1 MATAKQKKAAA
12 KNRANAAKALK
23 AAQAKKKAAI
33 TAVKS
38 AKKGSKAHKA
48 ALAKLAKVKSVA
60 TKRASKVKAIGKIIK
75 EKTTEK
81 ATTSGSV
88 KHTLTKIKRDDA
100 KAIRDKA
107 VKKMQDLKP
116 GSTAWKKA
124 RRNVVTASSNVR
136 KHGNVMRGISG
147 REMGERTSY
156 TGPRQSMRDY
166 IQSIEDSKGG
176 KALTKLNEETKW
188 SKLNKQMLDEMP
200 GKTYAEKR
208 DNWDKKWGKPGDD
221 SYKEMQKIQDQRFK
235 KAYPDADPNVDT
247 DVDDTVDTDTVV
259 TGTGGTGTGGSTVV
273 GTADGGP
280 YSGAGTGGG
289 FGQGRLAARGGY
301 APGFFGGNP
310 GILNYATPGFLGS
323 EALNPYFS
331 NYENWSQFMPTNYS
345 LAAQGGALYQPGQY
359 WGGARSGLYGTGGVG
374 PVSGGGMYP
383 PGGGG
388 MYPPGG
394 GGMYPPGGG
403 GVTYTPPPGS
413 TYRPPGTTPGGSKY
427 PGVIPGSQ
435 KEQDLDAGR
444 THHPEMY
451 DQNDAWVGAEGTEG
465 GGGTRSAGGY
475 SQGSGGGITGDYSA
489 NRTWDNP
496 NYSAGYDSTM
506 GPGAGTRVEW
516 DTSPTAGLLNTQIFD
531 DDPTYWHELT
541 DAQKMHSYAD
551 RQNTLDQHKQAV
563 NYMDTGITYGTQAN
577 QPTTTTTGYNK
588 QNEMANKMA
597 ANQAAAAAAQQAA
610 SAASL
615 DDEAMRAWNSMSQ
628 AHQAA
633 ASTGYREGGGFMGAD
648 IGHDEGGYTGGDFS
662 SGEGWE

>member
-23 AAQAKKKAAI
+23 AAQAKKKDAI
-33 TAVKS
+33 KAVKS

-48 ALAKLAKVKSVA
+48 ALAKLAKVKSVTA
-60 TKRASKVKAIGKIIK
+60 KRASKVTAISKIIK
-75 EKTTEK
+75 EKTTAK

-116 GSTAWKKA
+116 GSPAWIKA
-124 RRNVVTASSNVR
+124 RRNVVTASSGVR
-136 KHGNVMRGISG
+136 KQGNIMRDISG

-166 IQSIEDSKGG
+166 IQSIEASKGG
-176 KALTKLNEETKW
+176 KALTKLGPETKW

-200 GKTYAEKR
+200 GKTYADKR
-208 DNWDKKWGKPGDD
+208 KAWDDEWGKPGDD
-221 SYKEMQKIQDQRFK
+221 SYKEMQELQERRFK
-235 KAYPDADPNVDT
+235 AAYPDADPNVDT
-247 DVDDTVDTDTVV
+247 AVDDTGD
-259 TGTGGTGTGGSTVV
+259 TGTGGTGTGGT
-273 GTADGGP
+273 GTG
-280 YSGAGTGGG
+280 GAGTGGTTRYSG
-289 FGQGRLAARGGY
+289 NIPGRMAAGGGY
-301 APGFFGGNP
+301 GSGFAPGFFGGNP

-345 LAAQGGALYQPGQY
+345 LAQQGGALYQPGQY

-394 GGMYPPGGG
+394 GGTYPPGGG
-403 GVTYTPPPGS
+403 VQYTPPPGS

-427 PGVIPGSQ
+427 PGVPPGSQ
-435 KEQDLDAGR
+435 QERDMDKGI
-444 THHPEMY
+444 THHPGFY
-451 DQNDAWVGAEGTEG
+451 DDSGIYIGAEGAGMGSE
-465 GGGTRSAGGY
+465 TRSVGPLGNQ
-475 SQGSGGGITGDYSA
+475 QGSTGEIFSNNTA
-489 NRTWDNP
+489 WDNP

-506 GPGAGTRVEW
+506 G
-516 DTSPTAGLLNTQIFD
+516 STAGSAQGGSTVNPMYTGPTTISYTGSVQPGMTTAPLSTLPNTAPPGTV
-531 DDPTYWHELT
+531 PTPY
-541 DAQKMHSYAD
+541 SS
-551 RQNTLDQHKQAV
+551 TLDDSQLRAW
-563 NYMDTGITYGTQAN
+563 N
-577 QPTTTTTGYNK
+577 QMTP
-588 QNEMANKMA
+588 
-597 ANQAAAAAAQQAA
+597 AQQAA
-610 SAASL
+610 AS
-615 DDEAMRAWNSMSQ
+615 Q
-628 AHQAA
+628 
-633 ASTGYREGGGFMGAD
+633 GYGEGGGFMGAD